1 MSQVAVIFEKYT
13 PAVDMVVHKRAY
25 FARMGESSFEIG
37 YARGSRKAAMGRGPE
52 VSSSGGGG
60 WQKRK
65 AAMGRG
71 PEVSSSG
78 GGGWQKFGLKGV
90 AFH

>member
-13 PAVDMVVHKRAY
+13 PAVDIVVHKRAY
-25 FARMGESSFEIG
+25 FTRMGESSFEIG
-37 YARGSRKAAMGRGPE
+37 YARGSRKAAMGRD
-52 VSSSGGGG
+52 
-60 WQKRK
+60 
-65 AAMGRG
+65 

>member
-1 MSQVAVIFEKYT
+1 MSQVAVIFEKHT
-13 PAVDMVVHKRAY
+13 PAVDMVVHKRTY
-25 FARMGESSFEIG
+25 FARMGESESSFEIG
-37 YARGSRKAAMGRGPE
+37 YARSSRKAA
-52 VSSSGGGG
+52 VS
-60 WQKRK
+60 
-65 AAMGRG
+65 RG